1 MHGLYHRS
9 VQQAISFKFLTL
21 SLPLDP
27 YTHMI
32 EQSLHNL
39 KIDTLNEM
47 QEAAIKATEKSDI
60 ILLSPTGS
68 GKTLGFLLPLLT
80 LLDANISTVQA
91 MILVPSRELA
101 LQIEQVFRAMG
112 SGFKVNCCY
121 GGHPLKI
128 ELNNLSQP
136 PAVLIGT
143 PGRMAHHLR
152 RRSFDTVTVSTLV
165 LDEFDKALEFGFQE
179 DMAYIIK
186 QLPFIK
192 KRMLT
197 SATQMD
203 DIPAFTGISQP
214 ITLDY
219 LTHAASI
226 PNLTQKVVIAESAE
240 KLDALFALI
249 CKIND
254 KPTLVFCNHREAVER
269 ISDLLRDKGL
279 PHAVFHGG
287 MEQDDRERALLKF
300 RNGSHR
306 ILITTDL
313 ASRGLDIPE
322 IEHIVHYQLPHNEE
336 AFLHRNGRTAR
347 MHAEGTSYLFLAP
360 DEKPVYLDELP
371 QKEELPE
378 KTILPKLSPWA
389 TLYIAA
395 GKKEKI
401 NKVDIV
407 GILLKKGDLAKEDL
421 GLIEVLD
428 HSSYAAVKRD
438 RIEEVVRSV
447 KNEKIKGKKIKIE
460 ISR

>member
-1 MHGLYHRS
+1 MI
-9 VQQAISFKFLTL
+9 QQAL
-21 SLPLDP
+21 
-27 YTHMI
+27 
-32 EQSLHNL
+32 QNL
-39 KIDTLNEM
+39 KINTLNPM
-47 QEAAIKATEKSDI
+47 QEAAISAAKKGDV

-68 GKTLGFLLPLLT
+68 GKTLGFLLPLLSSLNT
-80 LLDANISTVQA
+80 DIATVQA

-121 GGHPLKI
+121 GGHALKI

-143 PGRMAHHLR
+143 PGRIAHHLR
-152 RRSFDTVTVSTLV
+152 RESFDTANVTTLI

-179 DMAYIIK
+179 DMAYIIR
-186 QLPFIK
+186 QLPSIK

-203 DIPAFTGISQP
+203 AIPSFTGIHRP

-219 LTHAASI
+219 LTNAASA
-226 PNLTQKVVIAESAE
+226 PDLKQKVVISEPADR
-240 KLDALFALI
+240 LDALFALV
-249 CKIND
+249 CKISD

-269 ISDLLRDKGL
+269 ISDLLYDKGL
-279 PHAVFHGG
+279 PHDIFHGG

-322 IEHIVHYQLPHNEE
+322 IEHVVHYQLPHNEE

-347 MHAEGTSYLFLAP
+347 MHAKGTSYLLLAP
-360 DEKPVYLDELP
+360 DEKPSYLTELPEIEELP
-371 QKEELPE
+371 QKT
-378 KTILPKLSPWA
+378 TIPQPSPWA
-389 TLYIAA
+389 TVYIAA
-395 GKKEKI
+395 GKKDKI

-407 GILLKKGDLAKEDL
+407 GLLLKKGELAKEDL

-428 HSSYAAVKRD
+428 YSSYAAVKRKH
-438 RIEEVVRSV
+438 IERTVQLV
-447 KNEKIKGKKIKIE
+447 KNEKIKGRKIKID